1 MKRLSPLE
9 RAKLPMND
17 LGNARRVFEAA
28 SEADGVR
35 LLWLA
40 DANGGKGAWVA
51 FDGVRWSTDEG
62 PARALAFAQRAS
74 MAVVEEAAALRDA
87 SAEELSEVFGARFT
101 KDMADERV
109 GQLFAWANKSGDAAK
124 SSAMLSQ
131 YKALRDGPEGP
142 FVTQAWVRDFDA
154 DPHAYHCANGVI
166 RFVEVRGSA
175 APPGGGSATAGGGP
189 KGSLWR
195 HEFIAGHRAPD
206 RFMQVAS
213 VDYDPDARCP
223 AWIERLE
230 VMHRDPD
237 QRTALQRIYGMGL
250 TALISDQ
257 AFYIFQGKGQD
268 GKSVTNDVIFRLHG
282 AYARRADPK
291 TFLEGPSQ
299 ASAAHQSD
307 IVRLAGDIRLV
318 IMDEPKKGSTWDG
331 QRIKQATGSEMIAR
345 GAHATTELSFVPHW
359 QLIAECN
366 HLPKPPSDDRGFQRR
381 FKLYPWVVQFG
392 VTPGPD
398 GKPIPD
404 EPVDVVKARLI
415 GELSGILNWM
425 IEGAVEWLNTRVVP
439 KPAAAVAAT
448 ASFWDVSSA
457 LGEFIKQWC
466 DVTDPEA
473 RTGAT
478 VLYQAFRDFC
488 VARGDKEDRIMQQTG
503 FGRAL
508 NDAQIYAAGNSKG
521 LKERVGIR
529 LLSEQERAQRAGHDD
544 LLAGAALVGNDPA
557 AGWLPEGSDAD
568 LDPFGRR

>member
-1 MKRLSPLE
+1 MKRLTPLE

-28 SEADGVR
+28 RDDDGVR

-40 DANGGKGAWVA
+40 DANGGKGAWIA

-62 PARALAFAQRAS
+62 PARALSFAQRAS
-74 MAVVEEAAALRDA
+74 IAITEEAAAMRDA
-87 SAEELSEVFGARFT
+87 SADELSEVFGARFT
-101 KDMADERV
+101 KDMAEERV
-109 GQLFAWANKSGDAAK
+109 GQLFTWAIKSGDAAK

-131 YKALRDGPEGP
+131 YKALRDGPDGD
-142 FVTQAWVRDFDA
+142 FVTQAWTRDFDA
-154 DPHAYHCANGVI
+154 DPHAYHCANGTL
-166 RFVEVRGSA
+166 RFFEIS
-175 APPGGGSATAGGGP
+175 P
-189 KGSLWR
+189 KLWQHR
-195 HEFIAGHRAPD
+195 FDPGHRAAD
-206 RFMQVAS
+206 RFMQVSA
-213 VDYDPDARCP
+213 VPYDPAAQCP

-230 VMHRDPD
+230 IMHRDPE
-237 QRTALQRIYGMGL
+237 QRQALQRIYGMTL

-268 GKSVTNDVIFRLHG
+268 GKSVTNDVIFKLHG

-366 HLPKPPSDDRGFQRR
+366 HLPKPPSDDRGFRRR

-392 VTPGPD
+392 VTPGV
-398 GKPIPD
+398 PD
-404 EPVDVVKARLI
+404 EPVDVVKKRLL
-415 GELSGILNWM
+415 GELPGILNWM
-425 IEGAVEWLNTRVVP
+425 IAGAIEWLNERVIP
-439 KPAAAVAAT
+439 QPAAAAAAT

-457 LGEFIKQWC
+457 LGEFIQQCC
-466 DVTDPEA
+466 DITDPEA
-473 RTGAT
+473 RTEAT
-478 VLYQAFRDFC
+478 PLYQAFRQFC
-488 VARGDKEDRIMQQTG
+488 LDRGDKEDRIMTQTT

-508 NDAQIYAAGNSKG
+508 NDAQIYAVANNATKK
-521 LKERVGIR
+521 KERVGIR
-529 LLSEQERAQRAGHDD
+529 LKAAEERDSDA
-544 LLAGAALVGNDPA
+544 NDPA
-557 AGWLPEGSDAD
+557 DTWLPAGADAD
-568 LDPFGRR
+568 LDPFGRL

>member
-1 MKRLSPLE
+1 MKRLTPLE
-9 RAKLPMND
+9 RSRLPDND
-17 LGNARRVFEAA
+17 DGNARRLFDVAE
-28 SEADGVR
+28 GK

-62 PARALAFAQRAS
+62 ATRARDFARQTAADILA
-74 MAVVEEAAALRDA
+74 EAAALRDA
-87 SAEELSEVFGARFT
+87 EPEQLSEVYGPKFT
-101 KDMADERV
+101 REMADKRM
-109 GQLFAWANKSGDAAK
+109 
-124 SSAMLSQ
+124 AMLYGWSVTSGNVT
-131 YKALRDGPEGP
+131 KCDNMLAMFKSLRDGRDGP
-142 FVTQAWVRDFDA
+142 FLTVAWQRDFDA
-154 DPHAYHCANGVI
+154 DPHAYHCANGTI
-166 RFVEVRGSA
+166 RFEEF
-175 APPGGGSATAGGGP
+175 APRQ
-189 KGSLWR
+189 WR
-195 HEFIAGHRAPD
+195 HRFEPGHRAAD

-268 GKSVTNDVIFRLHG
+268 GKSVTNDVIFKLHG

-345 GAHATTELSFVPHW
+345 GAHATTELSFMPHW

-392 VTPGPD
+392 VTIGAD
-398 GKPIPD
+398 GQPIPD

-425 IEGAVEWLNTRVVP
+425 VQGAIDWLNTRVVP

-466 DVTDPEA
+466 DLTDPEA
-473 RTGAT
+473 STGAT
-478 VLYQAFRDFC
+478 TLYQAFRDFC
-488 VARGDKEDRIMQQTG
+488 LARGDKEDRIMQQTG

-508 NDAQIYAAGNSKG
+508 NDAQIYAATNSKG

-529 LLSEQERAQRAGHDD
+529 LLSEDERRVRAGGD
-544 LLAGAALVGNDPA
+544 LVVSAGADA
-557 AGWLPEGSDAD
+557 ADAWLPAGSDAD
-568 LDPFGRR
+568 FDPFGAP

>member
-1 MKRLSPLE
+1 VKHLTPLE

-28 SEADGVR
+28 RGDADAGVR

-40 DANGGKGAWVA
+40 DAQGGKGAWIA

-74 MAVVEEAAALRDA
+74 MAVVEEAAALREA
-87 SAEELSEVFGARFT
+87 SSEELSEVFGARFT

-109 GQLFAWANKSGDAAK
+109 GQLFSWANKSGDSAK
-124 SSAMLSQ
+124 CTQALSQ
-131 YKALRDGPEGP
+131 FKALRDGPEGP

-154 DPHAYHCANGVI
+154 DPFAYHCLNGTLRLVETAPRQWEH
-166 RFVEVRGSA
+166 RFE
-175 APPGGGSATAGGGP
+175 P
-189 KGSLWR
+189 
-195 HEFIAGHRAPD
+195 GHRAAD
-206 RFMQVAS
+206 RFMQVAA
-213 VDYDPDARCP
+213 VAYDPEAKAP
-223 AWIERLE
+223 AWEERLL
-230 VMHRDPD
+230 VMHKDPV
-237 QRTALQRIYGMGL
+237 QRTALQRIYGMTL

-268 GKSVTNDVIFRLHG
+268 GKSVTNDIICKLHG

-318 IMDEPKKGSTWDG
+318 VMDEPKKGSTWDG

-359 QLIAECN
+359 QLIVECN

-398 GKPIPD
+398 GKPIAD
-404 EPVDVVKARLI
+404 EPVDVVKTRLL
-415 GELSGILNWM
+415 GELPGVLNWM
-425 IEGAVEWLNTRVVP
+425 IAGALEWLAERVIP
-439 KPAAAVAAT
+439 KSAAAAAAT

-457 LGEFIKQWC
+457 LGEFIKQCC
-466 DVTDPEA
+466 DVSDPEA
-473 RTGAT
+473 WEYAT
-478 VLYQAFRDFC
+478 PLYQAFRQFC
-488 VARGDKEDRIMQQTG
+488 LDRGDKEDRIMQQSG

-508 NDAQIYAAGNSKG
+508 NDAQIYAGDDHAAK
-521 LKERVGIR
+521 KKIRIGIR
-529 LLSEQERAQRAGHDD
+529 LKSELERG
-544 LLAGAALVGNDPA
+544 GAAADVVGGEGTE
-557 AGWLPEGSDAD
+557 GWLPAGSAAD
-568 LDPFGRR
+568 LDPFGAP